1 MITFEEDLRNSL
13 KALKEGKVIL
23 YPTDTVWGIG
33 CDASNAEAVA
43 RIFTIK
49 ERSDSK
55 SLIVLV
61 DSESMLERYVKEVPQ
76 AASQII
82 SVSDKPLT
90 IIYPAGKNLAAGVA
104 ADDGSVGIRITSDP
118 FCMEL
123 IGRFRRPIVSTSA
136 NKSGVPAP
144 ASFGDIDKAIA
155 ESVDYVVWHKRDD
168 RQKHSASP
176 VIKVEQNGQI
186 KIIRK

>member
-1 MITFEEDLRNSL
+1 MISFEEDLRNSL

-33 CDASNAEAVA
+33 CDSTNAGAVA
-43 RIFTIK
+43 RIFSIK

-61 DSESMLERYVKEVPQ
+61 DSEFMLQRYVKEVPE

-82 SVSDKPLT
+82 SVSDKPVT
-90 IIYPAGKNLAAGVA
+90 IIYPAGKNLAAGVT

-118 FCMEL
+118 FCGEL
-123 IGRFRRPIVSTSA
+123 IGRLRRPIVSTSA
-136 NKSGVPAP
+136 NKSGHPAP
-144 ASFGDIDKAIA
+144 ASFGEIDPVIA
-155 ESVDYVVWHKRDD
+155 GSVDYVVWHKRDD

-176 VIKVEQNGQI
+176 VIKIEFNGQI